1 LGGEVLAEVQIDKL
15 TVEIEADTA
24 NATKGLDRLKKA
36 MDNLSSKK
44 AVSETNL
51 LGGAFSNLLNK
62 AKSLISIVAISQTL
76 GKAIAKYSEY
86 VEDINLFSVAMGD
99 FADKGAEL
107 ADRMQGLLGV
117 DSGQAMKNMA
127 LFQNLTTS
135 FGVAGDR
142 AYILS
147 SNLTQLG
154 YDLASFHNLS
164 IEESFQK
171 LQAAISGELEPIRR
185 LGVDISNARL
195 QQELYNL
202 GINKNINSLSQADK
216 AQLRYIAIM
225 KQTTNAQMDMGR
237 TLNTPANQ
245 MRILKSQ
252 VEQLAKAI
260 GAVLIPAVNA
270 ILPPMIAVVKVVQTV
285 ISAIARLF
293 GAQVK
298 WADFKNE
305 ATAATGGASAGLNNV
320 ANSAAKAA
328 KNTRDLIGGFDELN
342 VAQDNSSSGSG
353 SGDAGTGGS
362 VLGGIDLSGYDMFGQ
377 LAESKVTEWVDRIK
391 TAAQAVLPFIAGVGA
406 AFLAWKIPELLPT
419 VLGSIKDGAAKILE
433 LFGALNGA
441 AGGAFQLAPVAA
453 FAIAIGAIV
462 GQFTNLMINSEAF
475 REGLSRVFETLK
487 EAASNFWEGLKE
499 GLEPAKESI
508 DELKEKLWGLIPESV
523 QEKIVTFFE
532 KTVPD
537 AIKWMKDDFAKAK
550 EELDLNFGDL
560 ITLLIGFGLLLVPGG
575 QVAAMFVLGFEW
587 LTMLVRKF
595 GLVSDEQLEEI
606 KSSVGAAFR
615 WIGNFIGSIISA
627 IVESFSDEFGWIA
640 EFVASVASAIV
651 ESFSDEFNL
660 LIGFLK
666 GVFSTN
672 WGEVFTGVANI
683 AKNAIK
689 VFVAFVK
696 VAFLDNIMQILGKF
710 KENAL
715 DVIKSVLNGGID
727 LINNFIGWLN
737 SLKIEIP
744 SFSIAGHKLWDAV
757 TFDFIPNISELP
769 HLASGGVLTSPT
781 PVLAGEYANAQTNPE
796 IVTPQSL
803 MKATVLEANAES
815 DREML
820 ALMRQMLAQMQGSDT
835 RIIIDGKEVFRVV
848 KNQAQREQIRTG
860 VPAF

>member
-1 LGGEVLAEVQIDKL
+1 MAEVQIDKL

-86 VEDINLFSVAMGD
+86 VEAINLFSVAMGD

-260 GAVLIPAVNA
+260 GAVLIPVVNA

-353 SGDAGTGGS
+353 IGDAGTGGS

-391 TAAQAVLPFIAGVGA
+391 NAAKAVLPLIAGIGA
-406 AFLAWKIPELLPT
+406 AFLAWKVPNLVVSGLDKVRSVMDLIMGIKNKMSMKMHVNALPGQSEIPGLLA
-419 VLGSIKDGAAKILE
+419 VSIAVAVIAA
-433 LFGALNGA
+433 
-441 AGGAFQLAPVAA
+441 
-453 FAIAIGAIV
+453 
-462 GQFTNLMINSEAF
+462 QFTNLLLNSEKF
-475 REGLSRVFETLK
+475 RDGLKDGFEIIKASAAGFLDGLIEGLQ
-487 EAASNFWEGLKE
+487 
-499 GLEPAKESI
+499 PAKEALI
-508 DELKEKLWGLIPESV
+508 ELKNNILDMLPDDVKEGIKN
-523 QEKIVTFFE
+523 FFE
-532 KTVPD
+532 KTLPD
-537 AIKWMKDDFAKAK
+537 VINRFKTAFGAAI
-550 EELDLNFGDL
+550 EELDLNLGDL
-560 ITLLIGFGLLLVPGG
+560 ITTAVGLGLLLTPGG
-575 QVAAMFVLGFEW
+575 QIAGMAVLGFEAISIAVRGLGL
-587 LTMLVRKF
+587 LT
-595 GLVSDEQLEEI
+595 DEQTAQI
-606 KSSVGAAFR
+606 KEAFNAAFK
-615 WIGNFIGSIISA
+615 WIGNFVGAIISG
-627 IVESFSDEFGWIA
+627 IVVALTTAFMGIVTFLHGDFTRNWRETFSGLSQIVQGVIEAFNTFFKKAFGVDIIQTLNDWR
-640 EFVASVASAIV
+640 
-651 ESFSDEFNL
+651 
-660 LIGFLK
+660 
-666 GVFSTN
+666 
-672 WGEVFTGVANI
+672 
-683 AKNAIK
+683 
-689 VFVAFVK
+689 
-696 VAFLDNIMQILGKF
+696 GK
-710 KENAL
+710 AL
-715 DVIKSVLNGGID
+715 DVIKSVINGGID

-835 RIIIDGKEVFRVV
+835 RIIIDGKEVFRAV

>member
-1 LGGEVLAEVQIDKL
+1 MAEVQIDKL
-15 TVEIEADTA
+15 TVEIEADTT

-62 AKSLISIVAISQTL
+62 AKRLISIVTISRTL
-76 GKAIAKYSEY
+76 GKAIAKFSEY
-86 VEDINLFSVAMGD
+86 VEDINLFSVAMGN

-107 ADRMQGLLGV
+107 ADRMQELLSV
-117 DSGQAMKNMA
+117 DSGQAMKYMA

-135 FGVAGDR
+135 FGMVGDK

-147 SNLTQLG
+147 SNLVQLG

-202 GINKNINSLSQADK
+202 GINTSINSLSQADK
-216 AQLRYIAIM
+216 AQLRYIAIL
-225 KQTTNAQMDMGR
+225 KQTSNAQMDMGR
-237 TLNTPANQ
+237 TLNSPANM
-245 MRILKSQ
+245 MRVLKSQ
-252 VEQLAKAI
+252 VEQLARTFGAI
-260 GAVLIPAVNA
+260 FIPAFTA
-270 ILPPMIAVVKVVQTV
+270 ILPPIIAFVKVLQTA
-285 ISAIARLF
+285 IGAIAKLF
-293 GAQVK
+293 GAQIK

-353 SGDAGTGGS
+353 GGDAGTGGS
-362 VLGGIDLSGYDMFGQ
+362 ALGGIDLSGYDMFGQ

-391 TAAQAVLPFIAGVGA
+391 NAAKAVLPVIAGIGA
-406 AFLAWKIPELLPT
+406 AFLAWKVPNLVVSGLDKVRSVMDLIMGIKNKMSMKMHVNALPGQSEIPGLLA
-419 VLGSIKDGAAKILE
+419 VSIA
-433 LFGALNGA
+433 
-441 AGGAFQLAPVAA
+441 VAA
-453 FAIAIGAIV
+453 IAA
-462 GQFTNLMINSEAF
+462 QFTNLLLNSEKF
-475 REGLSRVFETLK
+475 RDGLKDGFEIIKASAAGFLDGLIEGLQ
-487 EAASNFWEGLKE
+487 
-499 GLEPAKESI
+499 PAKEALI
-508 DELKEKLWGLIPESV
+508 ELKNNILDMLPDDVKEGIKN
-523 QEKIVTFFE
+523 FFE
-532 KTVPD
+532 KTLPD
-537 AIKWMKDDFAKAK
+537 VINRFKTAFGAAI
-550 EELDLNFGDL
+550 EELDLNLGDL
-560 ITLLIGFGLLLVPGG
+560 ITTAVGLGLLLTPGG
-575 QVAAMFVLGFEW
+575 QIAGMAVLGFEAISIAVRGLGL
-587 LTMLVRKF
+587 LT
-595 GLVSDEQLEEI
+595 DEQTAQI
-606 KSSVGAAFR
+606 KEAFNAAFK
-615 WIGNFIGSIISA
+615 WIGNFVGAIISG
-627 IVESFSDEFGWIA
+627 IVVTLTTAFMG
-640 EFVASVASAIV
+640 IV
-651 ESFSDEFNL
+651 T
-660 LIGFLK
+660 FLH
-666 GVFSTN
+666 GVFTRN
-672 WGEVFTGVANI
+672 WREIFSGLNQIVQGVI
-683 AKNAIK
+683 E
-689 VFVAFVK
+689 AFNTFFK
-696 VAFLDNIMQILGKF
+696 KAFGVDIIQTLNDWRGK
-710 KENAL
+710 AL
-715 DVIKSVLNGGID
+715 DVIKSVINGGID

-737 SLKIEIP
+737 SLKIDIP

-835 RIIIDGKEVFRVV
+835 RIIIDGKEVFRAV

>member
-1 LGGEVLAEVQIDKL
+1 MAEVQIDKL
-15 TVEIEADTA
+15 TVEIEADTT

-62 AKSLISIVAISQTL
+62 AKRLISIVTISRTL
-76 GKAIAKYSEY
+76 GKAIAKFNEY
-86 VEDINLFSVAMGD
+86 VEDINLFSVAMGN

-107 ADRMQGLLGV
+107 ADRVQELLSV
-117 DSGQAMKNMA
+117 DSGQAMKYMA

-135 FGVAGDR
+135 FGMVGDK

-147 SNLTQLG
+147 SNLVQLG

-202 GINKNINSLSQADK
+202 GINTSINSLSQADK
-216 AQLRYIAIM
+216 AQLRYIAIL
-225 KQTTNAQMDMGR
+225 KQTSNAQMDMGR
-237 TLNTPANQ
+237 TLNSPANM
-245 MRILKSQ
+245 MRVLKSQ
-252 VEQLAKAI
+252 VEQLARTFGAI
-260 GAVLIPAVNA
+260 FIPAFTA
-270 ILPPMIAVVKVVQTV
+270 ILPPIIAFVKVLQTA
-285 ISAIARLF
+285 IGAIAKLF
-293 GAQVK
+293 GAQIK

-353 SGDAGTGGS
+353 GGDAGTGGS
-362 VLGGIDLSGYDMFGQ
+362 ALGGIDLSGYDMFGQ

-391 TAAQAVLPFIAGVGA
+391 NAAKAVLPVIAGIGA
-406 AFLAWKIPELLPT
+406 AFLAWKVPNLVVSGLDKVRSVMDLIMGIKNKMSMKMHVNALPGQSEIPGLLA
-419 VLGSIKDGAAKILE
+419 VSIAVAVIAA
-433 LFGALNGA
+433 
-441 AGGAFQLAPVAA
+441 
-453 FAIAIGAIV
+453 
-462 GQFTNLMINSEAF
+462 QFTNLLLNSEKF
-475 REGLSRVFETLK
+475 RDGLKDGFEIIKASAAGFLDGLIEGLQ
-487 EAASNFWEGLKE
+487 
-499 GLEPAKESI
+499 PAKEALI
-508 DELKEKLWGLIPESV
+508 ELKNNILDMLPDDVKEGIKN
-523 QEKIVTFFE
+523 FFE
-532 KTVPD
+532 KTLPD
-537 AIKWMKDDFAKAK
+537 VINRFKTAFGAAI
-550 EELDLNFGDL
+550 EELDLNLGDL
-560 ITLLIGFGLLLVPGG
+560 ITTAVGLGLLLTPGG
-575 QVAAMFVLGFEW
+575 QIAGMAVLGFEAISVAVRGLGL
-587 LTMLVRKF
+587 LT
-595 GLVSDEQLEEI
+595 DEQTAQI
-606 KSSVGAAFR
+606 KEAFNAAFK
-615 WIGNFIGSIISA
+615 WIGNFVGAIISG
-627 IVESFSDEFGWIA
+627 IV
-640 EFVASVASAIV
+640 VAFTTAFTGIV
-651 ESFSDEFNL
+651 T
-660 LIGFLK
+660 FLH
-666 GVFSTN
+666 GVFTRN
-672 WGEVFTGVANI
+672 WREFFSGLSQIAQGVIEGFNTFF
-683 AKNAIK
+683 KK
-689 VFVAFVK
+689 AFGVDIIQTLNDWREK
-696 VAFLDNIMQILGKF
+696 
-710 KENAL
+710 AL
-715 DVIKSVLNGGID
+715 DVIKSVINGGID

-737 SLKIEIP
+737 SLKIDIP

-835 RIIIDGKEVFRVV
+835 RIIIDGKEVFRAV

>member
-1 LGGEVLAEVQIDKL
+1 MAEVQIDKL
-15 TVEIEADTA
+15 TVEIEADTT

-62 AKSLISIVAISQTL
+62 AKRLISIVAISRTL

-86 VEDINLFSVAMGD
+86 VENINLFSVAMGN

-107 ADRMQGLLGV
+107 AYRMQELLGV
-117 DSGQAMKNMA
+117 DSGQTMKYMA

-135 FGVAGDR
+135 FGMAGDK

-147 SNLTQLG
+147 SNLAQLG

-202 GINKNINSLSQADK
+202 GINTSINSLSQADK
-216 AQLRYIAIM
+216 AQLRYIAIL
-225 KQTTNAQMDMGR
+225 KQTSNAQMDMGR
-237 TLNTPANQ
+237 TLNSPANM
-245 MRILKSQ
+245 MRVLKSQ
-252 VEQLAKAI
+252 VEQLARTFGAI
-260 GAVLIPAVNA
+260 FIPALTA
-270 ILPPMIAVVKVVQTV
+270 ILPPIIAFVKVLQTA
-285 ISAIARLF
+285 IGAIAKLF
-293 GAQVK
+293 GAQIK

-342 VAQDNSSSGSG
+342 VAQDNRSSGSG
-353 SGDAGTGGS
+353 VGDAGKGGS
-362 VLGGIDLSGYDMFGQ
+362 ALGGIDLSGYDMFGQ

-391 TAAQAVLPFIAGVGA
+391 NAAKAVLPLIAGIGA
-406 AFLAWKIPELLPT
+406 AFLAWKVPNLVVSGLDKVRSVMDLIMGIKNKMSMKMHVNALPGQSEIPGLLA
-419 VLGSIKDGAAKILE
+419 VSIAVAVIAA
-433 LFGALNGA
+433 
-441 AGGAFQLAPVAA
+441 
-453 FAIAIGAIV
+453 
-462 GQFTNLMINSEAF
+462 QFTNLLLNSEKF
-475 REGLSRVFETLK
+475 RDGLKDGFEIIKASAAGFLDGLIEGLQPAKDALIELK
-487 EAASNFWEGLKE
+487 NNILDMLPDDVKE
-499 GLEPAKESI
+499 GIKN
-508 DELKEKLWGLIPESV
+508 
-523 QEKIVTFFE
+523 FFE
-532 KTVPD
+532 KTLPD
-537 AIKWMKDDFAKAK
+537 VINRFKTAFGAAI
-550 EELDLNFGDL
+550 EELDLNLGDL
-560 ITLLIGFGLLLVPGG
+560 ITTAVGLGLLFTPGG
-575 QVAAMFVLGFEW
+575 QIAGMAVLGFEAISIAVRGLGL
-587 LTMLVRKF
+587 LT
-595 GLVSDEQLEEI
+595 DEQTAQI
-606 KSSVGAAFR
+606 KEAFNASFK
-615 WIGNFIGSIISA
+615 WIGNFVGAIISG
-627 IVESFSDEFGWIA
+627 IVVTLTTAFMG
-640 EFVASVASAIV
+640 IV
-651 ESFSDEFNL
+651 T
-660 LIGFLK
+660 FLH
-666 GVFSTN
+666 G
-672 WGEVFTGVANI
+672 VFTGNWREIFSGLSQIVQGVIEGFNTFF
-683 AKNAIK
+683 KK
-689 VFVAFVK
+689 AFGIDIIQTLNDWREK
-696 VAFLDNIMQILGKF
+696 
-710 KENAL
+710 AL
-715 DVIKSVLNGGID
+715 DVIKSVINGGID

-744 SFSIAGHKLWDAV
+744 SFSLAGHKLWDAV

-835 RIIIDGKEVFRVV
+835 RIIIDGKEVFRAV
-848 KNQAQREQIRTG
+848 KNQAHREQIRTG

>member
-1 LGGEVLAEVQIDKL
+1 MAEVQIDKL
-15 TVEIEADTA
+15 TVEIEADTT

-62 AKSLISIVAISQTL
+62 AKRLISIVAISQTL

-202 GINKNINSLSQADK
+202 GINKSINSLSQADK

-260 GAVLIPAVNA
+260 GAVLIPVVNA

-305 ATAATGGASAGLNNV
+305 ATAATGGASAGLNNM

-328 KNTRDLIGGFDELN
+328 KQTRDLIGGFDELN

-353 SGDAGTGGS
+353 IGYAGTGGS

-391 TAAQAVLPFIAGVGA
+391 NAAEAVLPVIAGIGA

-419 VLGSIKDGAAKILE
+419 VLGSIKDGAGKILE

-441 AGGAFQLAPVAA
+441 AGGAFELAPVAA

-475 REGLSRVFETLK
+475 REGLSRAFETLK
-487 EAASNFWEGLKE
+487 EAASNFWKGLKE

-587 LTMLVRKF
+587 LTMLVREF
-595 GLVSDEQLEEI
+595 GLVSDEQLEGI

-627 IVESFSDEFGWIA
+627 VVESFSDEFGWIA

-689 VFVAFVK
+689 VFVAFVR
-696 VAFLDNIMQILGKF
+696 VAFLDKIMQTLGKF

-835 RIIIDGKEVFRVV
+835 RIIIDGKEVFRAV

>member
-1 LGGEVLAEVQIDKL
+1 MAEVQIDKL

-117 DSGQAMKNMA
+117 DSGQTMKYMA

-202 GINKNINSLSQADK
+202 GINKSINSLSQADK

-260 GAVLIPAVNA
+260 GAVLIPVVNA

-305 ATAATGGASAGLNNV
+305 ATAATGGASAGLNNM

-328 KNTRDLIGGFDELN
+328 KQTRDLIGGFDELN

-391 TAAQAVLPFIAGVGA
+391 NAANAVLPVIAGIGA

-441 AGGAFQLAPVAA
+441 AGGAFELAPVAA

-475 REGLSRVFETLK
+475 REGLSRAFETLK

-560 ITLLIGFGLLLVPGG
+560 VTLLIGFGLLLVPGG
-575 QVAAMFVLGFEW
+575 QVAALFVLGFEW

-595 GLVSDEQLEEI
+595 GLVSDEQLEGI

-615 WIGNFIGSIISA
+615 WIGNFIGTIISA

-689 VFVAFVK
+689 VFVAFVR
-696 VAFLDNIMQILGKF
+696 VAFLDKIMQTLGKF

-737 SLKIEIP
+737 SLKIDIP

-835 RIIIDGKEVFRVV
+835 RIIIDGKEVFRAV

>member
-1 LGGEVLAEVQIDKL
+1 MAEVQIDKL
-15 TVEIEADTA
+15 TVEIEADTT

-62 AKSLISIVAISQTL
+62 AKRLISIVAISRTL

-86 VEDINLFSVAMGD
+86 VEDINLFSVAMWN

-107 ADRMQGLLGV
+107 AYRMQELLGV
-117 DSGQAMKNMA
+117 DSGQIMKYMA
-127 LFQNLTTS
+127 VFQNLTTS
-135 FGVAGDR
+135 FGMAGDK

-147 SNLTQLG
+147 SNLAQLG

-202 GINKNINSLSQADK
+202 GINTSINSLSQADK
-216 AQLRYIAIM
+216 AQLRYIAIL
-225 KQTTNAQMDMGR
+225 KQTSNAQMDMGR
-237 TLNTPANQ
+237 TLNSPANM
-245 MRILKSQ
+245 MRVLKSQ
-252 VEQLAKAI
+252 VEQLARTFGAI
-260 GAVLIPAVNA
+260 FIPALTA
-270 ILPPMIAVVKVVQTV
+270 ILPPIIAFVKVLQTA
-285 ISAIARLF
+285 IGAIAKLF
-293 GAQVK
+293 GAQIK

-353 SGDAGTGGS
+353 SGNAGTGGS

-391 TAAQAVLPFIAGVGA
+391 NAAKAVLPLIAGIGA
-406 AFLAWKIPELLPT
+406 AFLAWKVPNLVVSGLDKVRSVMDLIMGIKNKMSMKMHVNALPGQSEIPGLLA
-419 VLGSIKDGAAKILE
+419 VSIAVAVIAA
-433 LFGALNGA
+433 
-441 AGGAFQLAPVAA
+441 
-453 FAIAIGAIV
+453 
-462 GQFTNLMINSEAF
+462 QFTNLLLNSEKF
-475 REGLSRVFETLK
+475 RDGLKDGFEIIKASAAGFLDGLIEGLQ
-487 EAASNFWEGLKE
+487 
-499 GLEPAKESI
+499 PAKEALI
-508 DELKEKLWGLIPESV
+508 ELKNNILDMIPDDVKEGI
-523 QEKIVTFFE
+523 KNFFE
-532 KTVPD
+532 KTLPD
-537 AIKWMKDDFAKAK
+537 VINRFKEAFGAAI
-550 EELDLNFGDL
+550 EELDLNLGDL
-560 ITLLIGFGLLLVPGG
+560 ITTAVGLGLLFTPGG
-575 QVAAMFVLGFEW
+575 QIAGMAVLGFEAISVAVRGLGL
-587 LTMLVRKF
+587 LT
-595 GLVSDEQLEEI
+595 DEQTAQI
-606 KSSVGAAFR
+606 KEAFNAAFK
-615 WIGNFIGSIISA
+615 WIGNFVGAIISG
-627 IVESFSDEFGWIA
+627 IVVTLTTAFMG
-640 EFVASVASAIV
+640 IV
-651 ESFSDEFNL
+651 T
-660 LIGFLK
+660 FLH
-666 GVFSTN
+666 GVFTRN
-672 WGEVFTGVANI
+672 WREIFGGLSQIVQGVIEGFNTFF
-683 AKNAIK
+683 KK
-689 VFVAFVK
+689 AFGVDIIQTLNDWREK
-696 VAFLDNIMQILGKF
+696 
-710 KENAL
+710 AL

-737 SLKIEIP
+737 SLKIDIP

-769 HLASGGVLTSPT
+769 HLAGGGVLTSPT

-835 RIIIDGKEVFRVV
+835 RIIIDGKEVFRAV

>member
-1 LGGEVLAEVQIDKL
+1 MAEVQIDKL

-62 AKSLISIVAISQTL
+62 AKRLIGIVAISRTL

-260 GAVLIPAVNA
+260 GAVLIPVVNA

-353 SGDAGTGGS
+353 IGDAGTGGS

-391 TAAQAVLPFIAGVGA
+391 NAAKAVLPLIAGIGA
-406 AFLAWKIPELLPT
+406 AFLAWKVPNLVVSGLDKVRSVMDLIMGIKNKMSMKMSVNALPGQSEIPGLLA
-419 VLGSIKDGAAKILE
+419 VSIAVAVIAA
-433 LFGALNGA
+433 
-441 AGGAFQLAPVAA
+441 
-453 FAIAIGAIV
+453 
-462 GQFTNLMINSEAF
+462 QFTNLLLNSEKF
-475 REGLSRVFETLK
+475 RDGLKDGFEIIKASAAGFLDGLIEGLQ
-487 EAASNFWEGLKE
+487 
-499 GLEPAKESI
+499 PAKEALI
-508 DELKEKLWGLIPESV
+508 ELKNNILDMIPDDVKEGI
-523 QEKIVTFFE
+523 KNFFE
-532 KTVPD
+532 KTLPD
-537 AIKWMKDDFAKAK
+537 VINRFKTAFGAAI
-550 EELDLNFGDL
+550 EELDLNLGDL
-560 ITLLIGFGLLLVPGG
+560 ITTAVGLGLLFTPGG
-575 QVAAMFVLGFEW
+575 QIAGMAVLGFEAISVAVRGLGL
-587 LTMLVRKF
+587 LT
-595 GLVSDEQLEEI
+595 DEQTAQI
-606 KSSVGAAFR
+606 KEAFNAAFK
-615 WIGNFIGSIISA
+615 WIGNFVGAIISG
-627 IVESFSDEFGWIA
+627 IVVTLTTA
-640 EFVASVASAIV
+640 
-651 ESFSDEFNL
+651 
-660 LIGFLK
+660 
-666 GVFSTN
+666 
-672 WGEVFTGVANI
+672 FTGIVTFLHGDFTRNWREI
-683 AKNAIK
+683 FSGLNQI
-689 VFVAFVK
+689 VQGVIEAFNTFFK
-696 VAFLDNIMQILGKF
+696 KAFGVDIIQTLNDWREK
-710 KENAL
+710 AL
-715 DVIKSVLNGGID
+715 DVIKSVINGGID

-835 RIIIDGKEVFRVV
+835 RIIIDGKEVFRAV

>member
-1 LGGEVLAEVQIDKL
+1 MAEVQIDKL

-62 AKSLISIVAISQTL
+62 AKRLIGIVAISRTL

-117 DSGQAMKNMA
+117 DSGQAIKNMA

-260 GAVLIPAVNA
+260 GAVLIPVVNA

-293 GAQVK
+293 GAQIK

-353 SGDAGTGGS
+353 SGNAGTGGS

-391 TAAQAVLPFIAGVGA
+391 NAAKAALPVIAGIGA
-406 AFLAWKIPELLPT
+406 AFLAWKVPNLVVSGLDKVRSVMDLIMGIKNKMSMKMHVNALPGQSEIPGLLA
-419 VLGSIKDGAAKILE
+419 VSIAVAVIAA
-433 LFGALNGA
+433 
-441 AGGAFQLAPVAA
+441 
-453 FAIAIGAIV
+453 
-462 GQFTNLMINSEAF
+462 QFTNLLLNSEKF
-475 REGLSRVFETLK
+475 RDGLKDGFEIIKASAAGFLDGLIEGLQ
-487 EAASNFWEGLKE
+487 
-499 GLEPAKESI
+499 PAKEALI
-508 DELKEKLWGLIPESV
+508 ELKNNILDMLPDDVKEGIKN
-523 QEKIVTFFE
+523 FFE
-532 KTVPD
+532 KTLPD
-537 AIKWMKDDFAKAK
+537 VINRFKTAFGAAI
-550 EELDLNFGDL
+550 EELDLNLGDL
-560 ITLLIGFGLLLVPGG
+560 ITTAVGLGLLLTPGG
-575 QVAAMFVLGFEW
+575 QIAGMAVLGFEAISVAVRGLGL
-587 LTMLVRKF
+587 LT
-595 GLVSDEQLEEI
+595 DEQTAQI
-606 KSSVGAAFR
+606 KEAFNAAFK
-615 WIGNFIGSIISA
+615 WIGNFVGAIISG
-627 IVESFSDEFGWIA
+627 IVVTLTTAFTG
-640 EFVASVASAIV
+640 IV
-651 ESFSDEFNL
+651 T
-660 LIGFLK
+660 FLQ
-666 GVFSTN
+666 GVFTRN
-672 WGEVFTGVANI
+672 WREIFSGLSQIVQGVIEGFNTFF
-683 AKNAIK
+683 KK
-689 VFVAFVK
+689 AFGVDIIQTLNDWREK
-696 VAFLDNIMQILGKF
+696 
-710 KENAL
+710 AL
-715 DVIKSVLNGGID
+715 DVIKSVINGGID

-835 RIIIDGKEVFRVV
+835 RIIIDGKEVFRAV

>member
-1 LGGEVLAEVQIDKL
+1 MAEVQIDKL
-15 TVEIEADTA
+15 TVEIEADTT

-62 AKSLISIVAISQTL
+62 AKRLISIVAISRTL

-86 VEDINLFSVAMGD
+86 VEDINLFSVAMGN

-107 ADRMQGLLGV
+107 AYRMQELLGV
-117 DSGQAMKNMA
+117 DSGQTMKYMA

-135 FGVAGDR
+135 FGMAGDK

-147 SNLTQLG
+147 SNLAQLG

-202 GINKNINSLSQADK
+202 GINTSINSLSQADK
-216 AQLRYIAIM
+216 AQLRYIAIL
-225 KQTTNAQMDMGR
+225 KQTSNAQMDMGR
-237 TLNTPANQ
+237 TLNSPTNM
-245 MRILKSQ
+245 MRVLKSQ
-252 VEQLAKAI
+252 VEQLARTFGAI
-260 GAVLIPAVNA
+260 FIPALTA
-270 ILPPMIAVVKVVQTV
+270 ILPPIIAFVKVLQTA
-285 ISAIARLF
+285 IGAIAKLF
-293 GAQVK
+293 GAQIK

-305 ATAATGGASAGLNNV
+305 ATASTGGASAGLNNV

-353 SGDAGTGGS
+353 VGNAGTGGS

-391 TAAQAVLPFIAGVGA
+391 NAAKAVLPLIAGIGA
-406 AFLAWKIPELLPT
+406 AFLAWKVPNLVVSGLDKVRSVMDLIMGIKNKMSMKMHVNALPGQSEIPGLLA
-419 VLGSIKDGAAKILE
+419 VSIAVAVIAA
-433 LFGALNGA
+433 
-441 AGGAFQLAPVAA
+441 
-453 FAIAIGAIV
+453 
-462 GQFTNLMINSEAF
+462 QFTNLLLNSEKF
-475 REGLSRVFETLK
+475 RDGLKDGFEIIKASAAGFLDGLIEGLQ
-487 EAASNFWEGLKE
+487 
-499 GLEPAKESI
+499 PAKEALI
-508 DELKEKLWGLIPESV
+508 ELKNNILDMLPDDVKEGIKN
-523 QEKIVTFFE
+523 FFE
-532 KTVPD
+532 KTLPD
-537 AIKWMKDDFAKAK
+537 VINFFKTAFGAAI
-550 EELDLNFGDL
+550 EELDLNLGDL
-560 ITLLIGFGLLLVPGG
+560 ITTAVGLGLLFTPGG
-575 QVAAMFVLGFEW
+575 QIAGMAVLGFEAISIAVRGLGL
-587 LTMLVRKF
+587 LT
-595 GLVSDEQLEEI
+595 DEQTAQI
-606 KSSVGAAFR
+606 KEAFNAAFK
-615 WIGNFIGSIISA
+615 WIGNFVGAIISG
-627 IVESFSDEFGWIA
+627 IVVTLTTAFMG
-640 EFVASVASAIV
+640 IV
-651 ESFSDEFNL
+651 T
-660 LIGFLK
+660 FLH
-666 GVFSTN
+666 G
-672 WGEVFTGVANI
+672 VFTGNWREIFGGLSQIVQGVI
-683 AKNAIK
+683 EGFNAFFK
-689 VFVAFVK
+689 KAFGIDIIQTLNDWREK
-696 VAFLDNIMQILGKF
+696 
-710 KENAL
+710 AL

-744 SFSIAGHKLWDAV
+744 SFSIKGHKLWDAV

-835 RIIIDGKEVFRVV
+835 RIIIDGKEVFRAV
-848 KNQAQREQIRTG
+848 KNQAHREQIRTG

>member
-1 LGGEVLAEVQIDKL
+1 MAEVQIDKL
-15 TVEIEADTA
+15 TVEIEADTT

-62 AKSLISIVAISQTL
+62 AKRLISIVAISRTL

-86 VEDINLFSVAMGD
+86 VEDINLFSVAMGN

-107 ADRMQGLLGV
+107 AYRMQELLGV
-117 DSGQAMKNMA
+117 DSGQTMKYMA

-135 FGVAGDR
+135 FGMAGDK

-147 SNLTQLG
+147 SNLAQLG

-202 GINKNINSLSQADK
+202 GINTSINSLSQADK
-216 AQLRYIAIM
+216 AQLRYIAIL
-225 KQTTNAQMDMGR
+225 KQTSNAQMDMGR
-237 TLNTPANQ
+237 TLNSPANM
-245 MRILKSQ
+245 MRVLKSQ
-252 VEQLAKAI
+252 VEQLARTFGAIFIPALTAVLPPIIAFVKVLQTAI
-260 GAVLIPAVNA
+260 GA
-270 ILPPMIAVVKVVQTV
+270 IAK
-285 ISAIARLF
+285 LF
-293 GAQVK
+293 GAQIK
-298 WADFKNE
+298 WADFKNK

-353 SGDAGTGGS
+353 VGDAGNGGS
-362 VLGGIDLSGYDMFGQ
+362 ALGGIDLSGYDMFGQ

-391 TAAQAVLPFIAGVGA
+391 NAAKAVLPLIAGIGA
-406 AFLAWKIPELLPT
+406 AFLAWKVPNLVVSGLDKVRSVMDLIMGIKNKMSMKMHVNALPGQSEIPGLLA
-419 VLGSIKDGAAKILE
+419 VSIAVAVIAA
-433 LFGALNGA
+433 
-441 AGGAFQLAPVAA
+441 
-453 FAIAIGAIV
+453 
-462 GQFTNLMINSEAF
+462 QFTNLLLNSEKF
-475 REGLSRVFETLK
+475 RDGLKDGFEIIKASAAGFLDGLIEGLQ
-487 EAASNFWEGLKE
+487 
-499 GLEPAKESI
+499 PAKEALI
-508 DELKEKLWGLIPESV
+508 ELKNNILDMLPDDVKEGIKN
-523 QEKIVTFFE
+523 FFE
-532 KTVPD
+532 KTLPD
-537 AIKWMKDDFAKAK
+537 VINFFKTAFGAAI
-550 EELDLNFGDL
+550 EELDLNLGDL
-560 ITLLIGFGLLLVPGG
+560 ITTAVGLGLLFTPGG
-575 QVAAMFVLGFEW
+575 QIAGMAVLGFEAISIAVRGLGL
-587 LTMLVRKF
+587 LT
-595 GLVSDEQLEEI
+595 DEQTAQI
-606 KSSVGAAFR
+606 KEAFNAAFK
-615 WIGNFIGSIISA
+615 WIGNFVGAIISG
-627 IVESFSDEFGWIA
+627 IVVTLTTAFMG
-640 EFVASVASAIV
+640 IV
-651 ESFSDEFNL
+651 T
-660 LIGFLK
+660 FLH
-666 GVFSTN
+666 G
-672 WGEVFTGVANI
+672 VFTGNWREIFGGLSQIVQGVI
-683 AKNAIK
+683 EGFNAFFK
-689 VFVAFVK
+689 KAFGIDIIQTLNDWREK
-696 VAFLDNIMQILGKF
+696 
-710 KENAL
+710 AL
-715 DVIKSVLNGGID
+715 DVIKSVINGGID

-744 SFSIAGHKLWDAV
+744 SFSLAGHKLWDAV

-835 RIIIDGKEVFRVV
+835 RIIIDGKEVFRAV
-848 KNQAQREQIRTG
+848 KNQAHREQIRTG

>member
-1 LGGEVLAEVQIDKL
+1 MAEVQIDKL
-15 TVEIEADTA
+15 TVEIEADTT

-62 AKSLISIVAISQTL
+62 AKRLISIVAISRTL

-86 VEDINLFSVAMGD
+86 VEDINLFSVAMWN

-107 ADRMQGLLGV
+107 AYRMQELLGV
-117 DSGQAMKNMA
+117 DSGQTMKYMA

-135 FGVAGDR
+135 FGMAGDK

-147 SNLTQLG
+147 SNLAQLG

-202 GINKNINSLSQADK
+202 GINTSINSLSQADK
-216 AQLRYIAIM
+216 AQLRYIAIL
-225 KQTTNAQMDMGR
+225 KQTSNAQMDMGR
-237 TLNTPANQ
+237 TLNSPANM
-245 MRILKSQ
+245 MRVLKSQ
-252 VEQLAKAI
+252 VEQLARTFGAI
-260 GAVLIPAVNA
+260 FIPALTA
-270 ILPPMIAVVKVVQTV
+270 ILPPIIAFVKVLQTA
-285 ISAIARLF
+285 IGAIAKLF
-293 GAQVK
+293 GAQIK

-353 SGDAGTGGS
+353 SGNAGTGGS

-391 TAAQAVLPFIAGVGA
+391 NAAKAVLPLIAGIGA
-406 AFLAWKIPELLPT
+406 AFLAWKVPNFVVSGLDKVRSVMDLIMGIKNKMSMKMHVNALPGQSEIPGLLA
-419 VLGSIKDGAAKILE
+419 VSIAVAVIAA
-433 LFGALNGA
+433 
-441 AGGAFQLAPVAA
+441 
-453 FAIAIGAIV
+453 
-462 GQFTNLMINSEAF
+462 QFTNLLLNSEKF
-475 REGLSRVFETLK
+475 RDGLKDGFEIIKASAAGFLDGLIEGLQ
-487 EAASNFWEGLKE
+487 
-499 GLEPAKESI
+499 PAKEALI
-508 DELKEKLWGLIPESV
+508 ELKNNILDMIPDDVKEGI
-523 QEKIVTFFE
+523 KNFFE
-532 KTVPD
+532 KTLPD
-537 AIKWMKDDFAKAK
+537 VINRFKEAFGAAI
-550 EELDLNFGDL
+550 EELDLNLGDL
-560 ITLLIGFGLLLVPGG
+560 ITTAVGLGLLFTPGG
-575 QVAAMFVLGFEW
+575 QIAGMAVLGFEAISVAVRGLGL
-587 LTMLVRKF
+587 LT
-595 GLVSDEQLEEI
+595 DEQTAQI
-606 KSSVGAAFR
+606 KEAFNAAFK
-615 WIGNFIGSIISA
+615 WIGNFVGAIISG
-627 IVESFSDEFGWIA
+627 IVVTLTTAFMG
-640 EFVASVASAIV
+640 IV
-651 ESFSDEFNL
+651 T
-660 LIGFLK
+660 FLH
-666 GVFSTN
+666 GVFTRN
-672 WGEVFTGVANI
+672 WREIFGGLSQIVQGVIEGFNTFF
-683 AKNAIK
+683 KK
-689 VFVAFVK
+689 AFGVDIIQTLNDWREK
-696 VAFLDNIMQILGKF
+696 
-710 KENAL
+710 AL

-737 SLKIEIP
+737 SLKIDIP
-744 SFSIAGHKLWDAV
+744 SFSIAGYKLWDAV

-835 RIIIDGKEVFRVV
+835 RIIIDGKEVFRAV

>member
-1 LGGEVLAEVQIDKL
+1 MAEVQIDKL

-51 LGGAFSNLLNK
+51 LGGAFGNLLNK
-62 AKSLISIVAISQTL
+62 AKSLISIVATSQTL

-260 GAVLIPAVNA
+260 GAVLIPVVNA

-353 SGDAGTGGS
+353 IGDAGTGGS

-391 TAAQAVLPFIAGVGA
+391 NAAKAVLPLIAGIGA
-406 AFLAWKIPELLPT
+406 AFLAWKVPNLVVRGLDKVRSVMDLIMGIKNKMSVNALPGQSEIPGLLA
-419 VLGSIKDGAAKILE
+419 VSIAVAVIAA
-433 LFGALNGA
+433 
-441 AGGAFQLAPVAA
+441 
-453 FAIAIGAIV
+453 
-462 GQFTNLMINSEAF
+462 QFTNLLLNSEKF
-475 REGLSRVFETLK
+475 RDGLKDGFEIIKASAAGFLDGLIEGLQ
-487 EAASNFWEGLKE
+487 
-499 GLEPAKESI
+499 PAKEALI
-508 DELKEKLWGLIPESV
+508 ELKNNILDMLPDDVKEGIKN
-523 QEKIVTFFE
+523 FFE
-532 KTVPD
+532 KTLPD
-537 AIKWMKDDFAKAK
+537 VINRFKTAFGAAI
-550 EELDLNFGDL
+550 EELDLNLGDL
-560 ITLLIGFGLLLVPGG
+560 ITTAVGLGLLLTPGG
-575 QVAAMFVLGFEW
+575 QIAGMAVLGFEAISIAVRGLGL
-587 LTMLVRKF
+587 LT
-595 GLVSDEQLEEI
+595 DEQTAQI
-606 KSSVGAAFR
+606 KEAFNAAFK
-615 WIGNFIGSIISA
+615 WIGNFVGAIISG
-627 IVESFSDEFGWIA
+627 IVVTLTTAFMG
-640 EFVASVASAIV
+640 IV
-651 ESFSDEFNL
+651 T
-660 LIGFLK
+660 FLH
-666 GVFSTN
+666 GVFTRN
-672 WGEVFTGVANI
+672 WREIFSGLSQIVQGVIEGFNTFS
-683 AKNAIK
+683 KK
-689 VFVAFVK
+689 
-696 VAFLDNIMQILGKF
+696 
-710 KENAL
+710 AL
-715 DVIKSVLNGGID
+715 DVIKSVINGGID
-727 LINNFIGWLN
+727 SINNFIGWLN

-835 RIIIDGKEVFRVV
+835 RIIIDGKEVFRAV

>member
-1 LGGEVLAEVQIDKL
+1 MAEVQIDKL

-51 LGGAFSNLLNK
+51 LGGAFGNLLNK

-260 GAVLIPAVNA
+260 GAVLIPVVNA

-353 SGDAGTGGS
+353 IGDAGTGGS

-391 TAAQAVLPFIAGVGA
+391 NAAKAVLPLIAGIGA
-406 AFLAWKIPELLPT
+406 AFLAWKVPNLVVSGLDKVRSVMDLIMGIKNKMSMKMHVNALPGQSEIPGLLA
-419 VLGSIKDGAAKILE
+419 VSIAVAVIAA
-433 LFGALNGA
+433 
-441 AGGAFQLAPVAA
+441 
-453 FAIAIGAIV
+453 
-462 GQFTNLMINSEAF
+462 QFTNLLLNSEKF
-475 REGLSRVFETLK
+475 RDGLKDGFEIIKASAAGFLDGLIEGLQ
-487 EAASNFWEGLKE
+487 
-499 GLEPAKESI
+499 PAKEALI
-508 DELKEKLWGLIPESV
+508 ELKNNILDMLPDDVKEGIKN
-523 QEKIVTFFE
+523 FFE
-532 KTVPD
+532 KTLPD
-537 AIKWMKDDFAKAK
+537 IINRFKTAFGAAI
-550 EELDLNFGDL
+550 EELDLNLGDL
-560 ITLLIGFGLLLVPGG
+560 ITTAVGLGLLFTPGG
-575 QVAAMFVLGFEW
+575 QIAGMAVLGFEAISIAVRGLGL
-587 LTMLVRKF
+587 LT
-595 GLVSDEQLEEI
+595 DEQTAQI
-606 KSSVGAAFR
+606 KEAFNAAFK
-615 WIGNFIGSIISA
+615 WIGNFVGAIISG
-627 IVESFSDEFGWIA
+627 IVVTLTTAFMG
-640 EFVASVASAIV
+640 IV
-651 ESFSDEFNL
+651 T
-660 LIGFLK
+660 FLH
-666 GVFSTN
+666 G
-672 WGEVFTGVANI
+672 VFTGNWREIFSGLSQIVQGVIEGFNTFF
-683 AKNAIK
+683 KK
-689 VFVAFVK
+689 AFGVDIIQT
-696 VAFLDNIMQILGKF
+696 LNDWRGK
-710 KENAL
+710 AL
-715 DVIKSVLNGGID
+715 DVIKSVINGGID

-737 SLKIEIP
+737 SLKIDIP

-835 RIIIDGKEVFRVV
+835 RIIIDGKEVFRAV

>member
-1 LGGEVLAEVQIDKL
+1 MAEVQIDKL
-15 TVEIEADTA
+15 TVEIEADTT

-62 AKSLISIVAISQTL
+62 AKRLISIVAISRTL

-135 FGVAGDR
+135 FGMAGDK

-147 SNLTQLG
+147 SNLAQLG

-202 GINKNINSLSQADK
+202 GINTSINSLSQADK
-216 AQLRYIAIM
+216 AQLRYIAIL
-225 KQTTNAQMDMGR
+225 KQTSNAQMDMGR
-237 TLNTPANQ
+237 TLNSPANM
-245 MRILKSQ
+245 MRVLKSQ
-252 VEQLAKAI
+252 VEQLARTFGAIFIPALTAVLPPIIAFVKVLQTAI
-260 GAVLIPAVNA
+260 GA
-270 ILPPMIAVVKVVQTV
+270 IAK
-285 ISAIARLF
+285 LF
-293 GAQVK
+293 GAQIK

-391 TAAQAVLPFIAGVGA
+391 NAAKAVLPLIAGIGA
-406 AFLAWKIPELLPT
+406 AFLAWKVPNLVVSGLDKVRSVMDLIMGIKNKMSMKTHVNALPGQSEIPGLLA
-419 VLGSIKDGAAKILE
+419 VSIAVAVIAA
-433 LFGALNGA
+433 
-441 AGGAFQLAPVAA
+441 
-453 FAIAIGAIV
+453 
-462 GQFTNLMINSEAF
+462 QFTNLLLNSEKF
-475 REGLSRVFETLK
+475 RDGLKDGFEIIKASAAGFLDGLIEGLQ
-487 EAASNFWEGLKE
+487 
-499 GLEPAKESI
+499 PAKEALI
-508 DELKEKLWGLIPESV
+508 ELKNNILDMIPDDVKEGI
-523 QEKIVTFFE
+523 KNFFE
-532 KTVPD
+532 KTLPD
-537 AIKWMKDDFAKAK
+537 VINRFKTAFGAAI
-550 EELDLNFGDL
+550 EELDLNLGDL
-560 ITLLIGFGLLLVPGG
+560 ITTAVGLGLLFTPGG
-575 QVAAMFVLGFEW
+575 QIAGMAVLGFEAISIAVRGLGL
-587 LTMLVRKF
+587 LT
-595 GLVSDEQLEEI
+595 DEQTAQI
-606 KSSVGAAFR
+606 KEAFNAAFK
-615 WIGNFIGSIISA
+615 WIGNFVGAIISG
-627 IVESFSDEFGWIA
+627 IVVTLTTAFMG
-640 EFVASVASAIV
+640 IV
-651 ESFSDEFNL
+651 T
-660 LIGFLK
+660 FLH
-666 GVFSTN
+666 G
-672 WGEVFTGVANI
+672 VFTGNWREIFGGLSQIVQGVI
-683 AKNAIK
+683 EGFNAFFK
-689 VFVAFVK
+689 KAFGVDIIQTLNDWREK
-696 VAFLDNIMQILGKF
+696 
-710 KENAL
+710 AL
-715 DVIKSVLNGGID
+715 DVIKSVINGGID

-744 SFSIAGHKLWDAV
+744 SFSLAGHKLWDAV

-835 RIIIDGKEVFRVV
+835 RIIIDGKEVFRAV

>member
-1 LGGEVLAEVQIDKL
+1 MAEVQIDKL
-15 TVEIEADTA
+15 TVEIEADTT

-62 AKSLISIVAISQTL
+62 AKRLISIVAISRTL

-86 VEDINLFSVAMGD
+86 VEDINLFSVAMGN

-107 ADRMQGLLGV
+107 AYRMQELLGV
-117 DSGQAMKNMA
+117 DSGQTMKYMA

-135 FGVAGDR
+135 FGMAGDK

-147 SNLTQLG
+147 SNLAQLG

-202 GINKNINSLSQADK
+202 GINTSINSLSQADK
-216 AQLRYIAIM
+216 AQLRYIAIL
-225 KQTTNAQMDMGR
+225 KQTSNAQMDMGR
-237 TLNTPANQ
+237 TLNSPANM
-245 MRILKSQ
+245 MRVLKSQ
-252 VEQLAKAI
+252 VEQLARTFGAI
-260 GAVLIPAVNA
+260 FIPALTA
-270 ILPPMIAVVKVVQTV
+270 ILPPIIAFVKVLQTA
-285 ISAIARLF
+285 IGAIAKLF
-293 GAQVK
+293 GAQIK

-353 SGDAGTGGS
+353 VGDAGNGGS

-391 TAAQAVLPFIAGVGA
+391 NAAKAVLPLIAGIGA
-406 AFLAWKIPELLPT
+406 AFLAWKVPNLVVSGLDKVRSVMDLIMGIKNKMSMKMHVNALPGQSEIPGLLA
-419 VLGSIKDGAAKILE
+419 VSIAVAVIAA
-433 LFGALNGA
+433 
-441 AGGAFQLAPVAA
+441 
-453 FAIAIGAIV
+453 
-462 GQFTNLMINSEAF
+462 QFTNLLLNSEKF
-475 REGLSRVFETLK
+475 RDGLKDGFEIIKASAAGFLDGLIEGLQ
-487 EAASNFWEGLKE
+487 
-499 GLEPAKESI
+499 PAKEALI
-508 DELKEKLWGLIPESV
+508 ELKNNILDMLPDDVKEGIKN
-523 QEKIVTFFE
+523 FFE
-532 KTVPD
+532 KTLPD
-537 AIKWMKDDFAKAK
+537 VINRFKTAFGAAI
-550 EELDLNFGDL
+550 EELDLNLGDL
-560 ITLLIGFGLLLVPGG
+560 ITTAVGLGLLFTPGG
-575 QVAAMFVLGFEW
+575 QIAGMAVLGFEAISIAVRGLGL
-587 LTMLVRKF
+587 LT
-595 GLVSDEQLEEI
+595 DEQTAQI
-606 KSSVGAAFR
+606 KEAFNAAFK
-615 WIGNFIGSIISA
+615 WIGNFVGA
-627 IVESFSDEFGWIA
+627 ILSG
-640 EFVASVASAIV
+640 IV
-651 ESFSDEFNL
+651 VTLTTAFMG
-660 LIGFLK
+660 IVTFLH
-666 GVFSTN
+666 G
-672 WGEVFTGVANI
+672 VFTGNWREIFGGLSQIVQGVI
-683 AKNAIK
+683 EGFNAFFK
-689 VFVAFVK
+689 KAFGVDIIQTLNDWREK
-696 VAFLDNIMQILGKF
+696 
-710 KENAL
+710 AL
-715 DVIKSVLNGGID
+715 DVIKSVINGGVD

-744 SFSIAGHKLWDAV
+744 SFSIAEHKLWDAV

-769 HLASGGVLTSPT
+769 HLSSGGVLTSPT

-835 RIIIDGKEVFRVV
+835 RIIIDGKEVFRAV
-848 KNQAQREQIRTG
+848 KNQAHREQIRTG

>member
-1 LGGEVLAEVQIDKL
+1 MAEVQIDKL
-15 TVEIEADTA
+15 TVEIEADTT

-62 AKSLISIVAISQTL
+62 AKRLISIVAISRTL

-86 VEDINLFSVAMGD
+86 VEDINLFSVAMGN

-107 ADRMQGLLGV
+107 AYRMQELLGV
-117 DSGQAMKNMA
+117 DSGQTMKYMA

-135 FGVAGDR
+135 FGMAGDK

-147 SNLTQLG
+147 SNLAQLG

-202 GINKNINSLSQADK
+202 GINTSINSLSQADK
-216 AQLRYIAIM
+216 AQLRYIAIL
-225 KQTTNAQMDMGR
+225 KQTSNAQMDMGR
-237 TLNTPANQ
+237 TLNSPANM
-245 MRILKSQ
+245 MRVLKSQ
-252 VEQLAKAI
+252 VEQLARTFGAI
-260 GAVLIPAVNA
+260 FIPVLTA
-270 ILPPMIAVVKVVQTV
+270 ILPPIIAFVKVLQTA
-285 ISAIARLF
+285 IGAIAKLF
-293 GAQVK
+293 GAQIK

-353 SGDAGTGGS
+353 SGNAGTGGS
-362 VLGGIDLSGYDMFGQ
+362 ALGGIDLSGYDMFGQ

-391 TAAQAVLPFIAGVGA
+391 NAAKAVLPLIAGIGA

-441 AGGAFQLAPVAA
+441 AGGAFKLAPVAA

-487 EAASNFWEGLKE
+487 EAVSNFWEGLKE

-560 ITLLIGFGLLLVPGG
+560 ITLLIGFGLLIAPGG
-575 QVAAMFVLGFEW
+575 QVASMFVLGFEW
-587 LTMLVRKF
+587 LTMKVREF

-660 LIGFLK
+660 LIGF
-666 GVFSTN
+666 
-672 WGEVFTGVANI
+672 
-683 AKNAIK
+683 
-689 VFVAFVK
+689 
-696 VAFLDNIMQILGKF
+696 
-710 KENAL
+710 
-715 DVIKSVLNGGID
+715 
-727 LINNFIGWLN
+727 
-737 SLKIEIP
+737 
-744 SFSIAGHKLWDAV
+744 
-757 TFDFIPNISELP
+757 
-769 HLASGGVLTSPT
+769 
-781 PVLAGEYANAQTNPE
+781 
-796 IVTPQSL
+796 
-803 MKATVLEANAES
+803 
-815 DREML
+815 
-820 ALMRQMLAQMQGSDT
+820 
-835 RIIIDGKEVFRVV
+835 
-848 KNQAQREQIRTG
+848 
-860 VPAF
+860 

>member
-1 LGGEVLAEVQIDKL
+1 MAEVQIDKL
-15 TVEIEADTA
+15 TVEIEADTT

-62 AKSLISIVAISQTL
+62 AKRLISIVAISRTL

-86 VEDINLFSVAMGD
+86 VEDINLFSVAMGN

-107 ADRMQGLLGV
+107 AYRMQELLGV
-117 DSGQAMKNMA
+117 DSGQTMKYMA

-135 FGVAGDR
+135 FGMAGDK

-147 SNLTQLG
+147 SNLAQLG

-202 GINKNINSLSQADK
+202 GINTSINSLSQADK
-216 AQLRYIAIM
+216 AQLRYIAIL
-225 KQTTNAQMDMGR
+225 KQTSNAQMDMGR
-237 TLNTPANQ
+237 TLNSPANM
-245 MRILKSQ
+245 MRVLKSQ
-252 VEQLAKAI
+252 VEQLARTFGAIFIPALTAVLPPIIAFVKVLQTAI
-260 GAVLIPAVNA
+260 GA
-270 ILPPMIAVVKVVQTV
+270 IAK
-285 ISAIARLF
+285 LF
-293 GAQVK
+293 GAQIK
-298 WADFKNE
+298 WADFKNK

-353 SGDAGTGGS
+353 SGNAGTGGS

-391 TAAQAVLPFIAGVGA
+391 NAAKAVLPLIAGIGA

-640 EFVASVASAIV
+640 EFVASVASSIV

-744 SFSIAGHKLWDAV
+744 SFSIAEHKLWDAV

-835 RIIIDGKEVFRVV
+835 RIIIDGKEVFRAV
-848 KNQAQREQIRTG
+848 KNQAHREQIRTG

>member
-1 LGGEVLAEVQIDKL
+1 MAEVQIDKL

-62 AKSLISIVAISQTL
+62 AKSLIGIVTISQTL

-202 GINKNINSLSQADK
+202 GINKKINSLSQADK

-260 GAVLIPAVNA
+260 GAVLIPVVNA

-305 ATAATGGASAGLNNV
+305 ATAATGGASAGLDDV
-320 ANSAAKAA
+320 ANSATNAA
-328 KNTRDLIGGFDELN
+328 KKTKNLIGGFDELN
-342 VAQDNSSSGSG
+342 VAQKKSGTSG
-353 SGDAGTGGS
+353 GTGGS

-441 AGGAFQLAPVAA
+441 AGGAFELAPVAA

-475 REGLSRVFETLK
+475 REGLSRAFETLK

-835 RIIIDGKEVFRVV
+835 RIIIDGKEVFRAV

>member
-1 LGGEVLAEVQIDKL
+1 MAEVQIDKL

-252 VEQLAKAI
+252 VEQLVKAI

-353 SGDAGTGGS
+353 IGDSGTGGS
-362 VLGGIDLSGYDMFGQ
+362 ALGGVDLSGYDMFGQ

-391 TAAQAVLPFIAGVGA
+391 NAAKAALPVIAGIGA
-406 AFLAWKIPELLPT
+406 AFLAWKVPNLVVSGLDKVRSVMDLIMGIKNKMSMKMHVNALPGQSEIPGLLA
-419 VLGSIKDGAAKILE
+419 VSIAVAVIAA
-433 LFGALNGA
+433 
-441 AGGAFQLAPVAA
+441 
-453 FAIAIGAIV
+453 
-462 GQFTNLMINSEAF
+462 QFTNLLLNSEKF
-475 REGLSRVFETLK
+475 RDGLKDGFEIIKASAAGFLDGLIEGLQ
-487 EAASNFWEGLKE
+487 
-499 GLEPAKESI
+499 PAKEALI
-508 DELKEKLWGLIPESV
+508 ELKNNILDMIPDDVKEGI
-523 QEKIVTFFE
+523 KNFFE
-532 KTVPD
+532 KTLPD
-537 AIKWMKDDFAKAK
+537 VINRFKTAFGAAI
-550 EELDLNFGDL
+550 EELDLNLGDL
-560 ITLLIGFGLLLVPGG
+560 ITTAVGFGLLLTPGG
-575 QVAAMFVLGFEW
+575 QIAGMAVLGFEAISVAVRGLGL
-587 LTMLVRKF
+587 LT
-595 GLVSDEQLEEI
+595 DEQTAQI
-606 KSSVGAAFR
+606 KEAFNVAFK
-615 WIGNFIGSIISA
+615 WIGNFVGAIISG
-627 IVESFSDEFGWIA
+627 IVVTLTTAFMG
-640 EFVASVASAIV
+640 IV
-651 ESFSDEFNL
+651 T
-660 LIGFLK
+660 FLH
-666 GVFSTN
+666 GA
-672 WGEVFTGVANI
+672 FTGNWREIFSGLSQIVQGVI
-683 AKNAIK
+683 EGFNAFFK
-689 VFVAFVK
+689 KAFGVDIIQTLNDWREK
-696 VAFLDNIMQILGKF
+696 
-710 KENAL
+710 AL
-715 DVIKSVLNGGID
+715 DVIKSVVNGGID

-737 SLKIEIP
+737 SLKIDIP

-835 RIIIDGKEVFRVV
+835 RIIIDGKEVFRAV

>member
-1 LGGEVLAEVQIDKL
+1 MAEVQIDKL

-202 GINKNINSLSQADK
+202 GINKSINSLSQADK

-260 GAVLIPAVNA
+260 GAVLIPVVNA

-305 ATAATGGASAGLNNV
+305 ATAATGGASAGLNNM

-342 VAQDNSSSGSG
+342 VAQDKSSSGSG
-353 SGDAGTGGS
+353 GGDAGTGGS

-391 TAAQAVLPFIAGVGA
+391 NAAQAVLPVIAGIGA

-419 VLGSIKDGAAKILE
+419 VLGSIKDGAGKILE

-441 AGGAFQLAPVAA
+441 AGGAFELAPVAA

-475 REGLSRVFETLK
+475 REGLSRAFETLK

-560 ITLLIGFGLLLVPGG
+560 ITLLIGFGLLFTPGG

-595 GLVSDEQLEEI
+595 GLVSDEQLEGI

-627 IVESFSDEFGWIA
+627 VVESFSDEFGWIA

-689 VFVAFVK
+689 VFVAFVR
-696 VAFLDNIMQILGKF
+696 VAFLDNIMQTLGKF

-737 SLKIEIP
+737 SLKIDIP

-835 RIIIDGKEVFRVV
+835 RIIIDGKEVFRAV

>member
-1 LGGEVLAEVQIDKL
+1 MAEVQIDKL
-15 TVEIEADTA
+15 TVEIEADAT

-44 AVSETNL
+44 AVSETDL

-62 AKSLISIVAISQTL
+62 AKRLISIVAISQTL

-117 DSGQAMKNMA
+117 DSGQSMKNMA

-202 GINKNINSLSQADK
+202 GINKSINSLSQADK

-260 GAVLIPAVNA
+260 GAVLIPVVNA

-305 ATAATGGASAGLNNV
+305 ATAATGGASAGLDNV

-328 KNTRDLIGGFDELN
+328 KQTRDLIGGFDELN

-391 TAAQAVLPFIAGVGA
+391 NAAKAVLPVIAGIGA

-419 VLGSIKDGAAKILE
+419 VLGSIKDGAGKILE

-441 AGGAFQLAPVAA
+441 AGGTFELAPVAA

-475 REGLSRVFETLK
+475 REGLSRAFETLK
-487 EAASNFWEGLKE
+487 EAAGSFVEGLKE

-560 ITLLIGFGLLLVPGG
+560 ITLLIGFGLLFVPGG
-575 QVAAMFVLGFEW
+575 QVASMFVLGFEW
-587 LTMLVRKF
+587 LTMLARKF

-715 DVIKSVLNGGID
+715 NVIKSVLNGGID

-835 RIIIDGKEVFRVV
+835 RIIIDGKEVFRAV

>member
-1 LGGEVLAEVQIDKL
+1 MAEVQIDKL
-15 TVEIEADTA
+15 TVEIEADTT

-44 AVSETNL
+44 AVSEINL

-62 AKSLISIVAISQTL
+62 AKRLISIVAISRTL

-171 LQAAISGELEPIRR
+171 LQAAISGELEPIRH

-202 GINKNINSLSQADK
+202 GINKNINSLLQADK

-260 GAVLIPAVNA
+260 GAVLIPVVNA

-328 KNTRDLIGGFDELN
+328 KKTRDLIGGFDELN

-353 SGDAGTGGS
+353 SGNAGTGGS
-362 VLGGIDLSGYDMFGQ
+362 ALGGIDLSGYDMFGQ

-391 TAAQAVLPFIAGVGA
+391 NAAKAALPVIAGIGA
-406 AFLAWKIPELLPT
+406 AFLAWKVPNLVVSGLDKVRSVMDLIMGIKNKMSMKMHVNALPGQSEIPGLLA
-419 VLGSIKDGAAKILE
+419 VSIAVAVIAA
-433 LFGALNGA
+433 
-441 AGGAFQLAPVAA
+441 
-453 FAIAIGAIV
+453 
-462 GQFTNLMINSEAF
+462 QFTNLLLNSEKF
-475 REGLSRVFETLK
+475 RDGLKDGFEIIKASAAGFLDGLIEGLQ
-487 EAASNFWEGLKE
+487 
-499 GLEPAKESI
+499 PAKEALI
-508 DELKEKLWGLIPESV
+508 ELKNNILDMLPDDVKEGIKN
-523 QEKIVTFFE
+523 FFE
-532 KTVPD
+532 KTLPD
-537 AIKWMKDDFAKAK
+537 VINRFKTAFGAAI
-550 EELDLNFGDL
+550 EELDLNWGDL
-560 ITLLIGFGLLLVPGG
+560 ITTAVGFGLLLTPGG
-575 QVAAMFVLGFEW
+575 QIAGMAVLGFEAISVAVRGLGL
-587 LTMLVRKF
+587 LT
-595 GLVSDEQLEEI
+595 DEQTAQI
-606 KSSVGAAFR
+606 KEAFNAAFK
-615 WIGNFIGSIISA
+615 WIGNFVGAIISG
-627 IVESFSDEFGWIA
+627 IVVTLTTAFMG
-640 EFVASVASAIV
+640 IV
-651 ESFSDEFNL
+651 T
-660 LIGFLK
+660 FLH
-666 GVFSTN
+666 G
-672 WGEVFTGVANI
+672 VFTGNWREIFSGLSQIVQGVIEGFNTFF
-683 AKNAIK
+683 KK
-689 VFVAFVK
+689 AFGVDIIQT
-696 VAFLDNIMQILGKF
+696 LNDWRGK
-710 KENAL
+710 AL
-715 DVIKSVLNGGID
+715 DVIKSVINGGID

-835 RIIIDGKEVFRVV
+835 RIIIDGKEVFRAV

>member
-1 LGGEVLAEVQIDKL
+1 MAEVQIDKL

-62 AKSLISIVAISQTL
+62 AKRLIGIVAISRTL

-260 GAVLIPAVNA
+260 GAVLIPVVNA

-293 GAQVK
+293 GAQIK

-353 SGDAGTGGS
+353 SGNAGTGGS

-391 TAAQAVLPFIAGVGA
+391 NAAKAALPVIAGIGA
-406 AFLAWKIPELLPT
+406 AFLAWKVPNLVVSGLDKVRSVMDLIMGIKNKMSMKMHVNALPGQSEIPGLLA
-419 VLGSIKDGAAKILE
+419 VSIAVAVIAA
-433 LFGALNGA
+433 
-441 AGGAFQLAPVAA
+441 
-453 FAIAIGAIV
+453 
-462 GQFTNLMINSEAF
+462 QFTNLLLNSEKF
-475 REGLSRVFETLK
+475 RDGLKDGFEIIKASAAGFLDGLIEGLQ
-487 EAASNFWEGLKE
+487 
-499 GLEPAKESI
+499 PAKEALI
-508 DELKEKLWGLIPESV
+508 ELKNNILDMLPDDVKEGIKN
-523 QEKIVTFFE
+523 FFE
-532 KTVPD
+532 KTLPD
-537 AIKWMKDDFAKAK
+537 VINRFKTAFGAAI
-550 EELDLNFGDL
+550 EELDLNLGDL
-560 ITLLIGFGLLLVPGG
+560 ITTAVGLGLLLTPGG
-575 QVAAMFVLGFEW
+575 QIAGMAVLGFEAISVAVRGLGL
-587 LTMLVRKF
+587 LT
-595 GLVSDEQLEEI
+595 DEQTAQI
-606 KSSVGAAFR
+606 KEAFNAAFK
-615 WIGNFIGSIISA
+615 WIGNFVGSIISA

-835 RIIIDGKEVFRVV
+835 RIIIDGKEVFRAV

>member
-1 LGGEVLAEVQIDKL
+1 MAEVQIDKL

-202 GINKNINSLSQADK
+202 GINKKINSLSQADK

-260 GAVLIPAVNA
+260 GAVLIPVVNA

-305 ATAATGGASAGLNNV
+305 ATAATGGASAGLDDV
-320 ANSAAKAA
+320 ANSATNAA
-328 KNTRDLIGGFDELN
+328 KKTKNLIGGFDELN
-342 VAQDNSSSGSG
+342 VAQKKSGTSG
-353 SGDAGTGGS
+353 GTGGS

-441 AGGAFQLAPVAA
+441 AGGAFELAPVAA

-475 REGLSRVFETLK
+475 REGLSRAFETLK

-835 RIIIDGKEVFRVV
+835 RIIIDGKEVFRAV

>member
-1 LGGEVLAEVQIDKL
+1 MAEVQIDKL

-202 GINKNINSLSQADK
+202 GINKKINSLSQADK

-260 GAVLIPAVNA
+260 GAVLIPVVNA

-328 KNTRDLIGGFDELN
+328 KKTRDLIGGFDELN

-353 SGDAGTGGS
+353 SGNAGTGGS

-523 QEKIVTFFE
+523 QEKMEFPSWRCDANAACIFVYDRGSLGIFDLRGGCCRRTVCRGSGYQQSNYRNKKAKNRPGQTHYPVRSAGERYGGLFE
-532 KTVPD
+532 KRQT
-537 AIKWMKDDFAKAK
+537 
-550 EELDLNFGDL
+550 
-560 ITLLIGFGLLLVPGG
+560 
-575 QVAAMFVLGFEW
+575 AA
-587 LTMLVRKF
+587 
-595 GLVSDEQLEEI
+595 
-606 KSSVGAAFR
+606 
-615 WIGNFIGSIISA
+615 
-627 IVESFSDEFGWIA
+627 
-640 EFVASVASAIV
+640 
-651 ESFSDEFNL
+651 
-660 LIGFLK
+660 
-666 GVFSTN
+666 
-672 WGEVFTGVANI
+672 
-683 AKNAIK
+683 
-689 VFVAFVK
+689 
-696 VAFLDNIMQILGKF
+696 
-710 KENAL
+710 
-715 DVIKSVLNGGID
+715 
-727 LINNFIGWLN
+727 
-737 SLKIEIP
+737 
-744 SFSIAGHKLWDAV
+744 
-757 TFDFIPNISELP
+757 
-769 HLASGGVLTSPT
+769 
-781 PVLAGEYANAQTNPE
+781 
-796 IVTPQSL
+796 
-803 MKATVLEANAES
+803 
-815 DREML
+815 
-820 ALMRQMLAQMQGSDT
+820 
-835 RIIIDGKEVFRVV
+835 
-848 KNQAQREQIRTG
+848 
-860 VPAF
+860 

>member
-1 LGGEVLAEVQIDKL
+1 MAEVQIDKL

-51 LGGAFSNLLNK
+51 LGGAFGNLLNK

-260 GAVLIPAVNA
+260 GAVLIPVVNA

-353 SGDAGTGGS
+353 IGDAGTGGS

-391 TAAQAVLPFIAGVGA
+391 TAAQAVLPLIAGIGA
-406 AFLAWKIPELLPT
+406 AFLAWKVPNLVVSGLDKVRSVMDLIMGIKNKMSMKMSVNALPGQSEIPGLLA
-419 VLGSIKDGAAKILE
+419 VSIAVAVIAA
-433 LFGALNGA
+433 
-441 AGGAFQLAPVAA
+441 
-453 FAIAIGAIV
+453 
-462 GQFTNLMINSEAF
+462 QFTNLLLNSEKF
-475 REGLSRVFETLK
+475 RDGLKDGFEIIKASAAGFLDGLIEGLQ
-487 EAASNFWEGLKE
+487 
-499 GLEPAKESI
+499 PAKEALI
-508 DELKEKLWGLIPESV
+508 ELKNNILDMLPDDVKEGIKN
-523 QEKIVTFFE
+523 FFE
-532 KTVPD
+532 KTLPD
-537 AIKWMKDDFAKAK
+537 VINRFKTAFGAAI
-550 EELDLNFGDL
+550 EELDLNLGDL
-560 ITLLIGFGLLLVPGG
+560 ITTAVGIGLLLTPGG
-575 QVAAMFVLGFEW
+575 QIAGMAVLGFEAISIAVRGLGL
-587 LTMLVRKF
+587 LT
-595 GLVSDEQLEEI
+595 DEQTAQI
-606 KSSVGAAFR
+606 KEAFNAAFK
-615 WIGNFIGSIISA
+615 WIGNFVGAIISG
-627 IVESFSDEFGWIA
+627 IVVTLTTAFMG
-640 EFVASVASAIV
+640 IV
-651 ESFSDEFNL
+651 T
-660 LIGFLK
+660 FLH
-666 GVFSTN
+666 G
-672 WGEVFTGVANI
+672 VFTGNWREIFSGLSQIVQGVIEGFNTFF
-683 AKNAIK
+683 KK
-689 VFVAFVK
+689 AFGVDIIQT
-696 VAFLDNIMQILGKF
+696 LNDWRGK
-710 KENAL
+710 AL
-715 DVIKSVLNGGID
+715 DVIKSVINGGID

-835 RIIIDGKEVFRVV
+835 RIIIDGKEVFRAV

>member
-1 LGGEVLAEVQIDKL
+1 MAEVQIDKL

-51 LGGAFSNLLNK
+51 LGGAFGNLLNK

-260 GAVLIPAVNA
+260 GAVLIPVVNA

-353 SGDAGTGGS
+353 IGDAGTGGS

-391 TAAQAVLPFIAGVGA
+391 NAAKAVLPLIAGIGA
-406 AFLAWKIPELLPT
+406 AFLAWKVPNLVVSGLDKVRSVMDLIMGIKNKMSMKMHVNALPGQSEIPGLLA
-419 VLGSIKDGAAKILE
+419 VSIAVAVIAAQFKNLLLNSEKFRDGLKDGFEIIKAS
-433 LFGALNGA
+433 A
-441 AGGAFQLAPVAA
+441 AGFLDGL
-453 FAIAIGAIV
+453 I
-462 GQFTNLMINSEAF
+462 
-475 REGLSRVFETLK
+475 EGLQ
-487 EAASNFWEGLKE
+487 
-499 GLEPAKESI
+499 PAKEALI
-508 DELKEKLWGLIPESV
+508 ELKNNILDMLPDDVKEGIKN
-523 QEKIVTFFE
+523 FFE
-532 KTVPD
+532 KTLPD
-537 AIKWMKDDFAKAK
+537 VINRFKTAFGAAI
-550 EELDLNFGDL
+550 EELDLNLGDL
-560 ITLLIGFGLLLVPGG
+560 ITTAVGLGLLLTPGG
-575 QVAAMFVLGFEW
+575 QIAGMAVLGFEAISIAVRGLGL
-587 LTMLVRKF
+587 LT
-595 GLVSDEQLEEI
+595 DEQTAQI
-606 KSSVGAAFR
+606 KEAFNAAFK
-615 WIGNFIGSIISA
+615 WIGNFVGAIISG
-627 IVESFSDEFGWIA
+627 IVVTLTTAFMG
-640 EFVASVASAIV
+640 IV
-651 ESFSDEFNL
+651 T
-660 LIGFLK
+660 FLH
-666 GVFSTN
+666 G
-672 WGEVFTGVANI
+672 VFTGNWREIFSGLSQIVQGVIEGFNTFF
-683 AKNAIK
+683 KK
-689 VFVAFVK
+689 AFGVDIIQT
-696 VAFLDNIMQILGKF
+696 LNDWRGK
-710 KENAL
+710 AL
-715 DVIKSVLNGGID
+715 DVIKSVINGGID

-737 SLKIEIP
+737 SLKIDIP

-835 RIIIDGKEVFRVV
+835 RIIIDGKEVFRAV

>member
-1 LGGEVLAEVQIDKL
+1 MAEVQIDKL
-15 TVEIEADTA
+15 AVEIEADTT

-202 GINKNINSLSQADK
+202 GINKSINSLSQADK

-260 GAVLIPAVNA
+260 GAVLIPVVNA

-305 ATAATGGASAGLNNV
+305 ATAATGGASAGLNNM

-342 VAQDNSSSGSG
+342 VAQDNSSSGGG

-391 TAAQAVLPFIAGVGA
+391 NAANAVLPVIAGIGA

-419 VLGSIKDGAAKILE
+419 VFGSIKDGAAKILE

-441 AGGAFQLAPVAA
+441 AGGAFELAPVAA

-475 REGLSRVFETLK
+475 REGLSRAFETLK

-560 ITLLIGFGLLLVPGG
+560 VTLLIGFGLLLVPGG
-575 QVAAMFVLGFEW
+575 QVAALFVLGFEW

-595 GLVSDEQLEEI
+595 GLVSDEQLEGI

-615 WIGNFIGSIISA
+615 WIGNFIGTIISA

-689 VFVAFVK
+689 VFVAFVR
-696 VAFLDNIMQILGKF
+696 VAFLDKIMQTLGKF

-737 SLKIEIP
+737 SLKIDIP

-835 RIIIDGKEVFRVV
+835 RIIIDGKEVFRAV

>member
-1 LGGEVLAEVQIDKL
+1 MAEVQIDKL
-15 TVEIEADTA
+15 TVEIEADTT

-51 LGGAFSNLLNK
+51 LGGAFINLLNK
-62 AKSLISIVAISQTL
+62 AKNLISIVAISQTL

-117 DSGQAMKNMA
+117 DSGRTMKYMA

-135 FGVAGDR
+135 FGMAGDK

-202 GINKNINSLSQADK
+202 GINKSINSLSQADK

-328 KNTRDLIGGFDELN
+328 KQTRDLIGGFDELN

-391 TAAQAVLPFIAGVGA
+391 NAANAVLPVIAGIGA

-419 VLGSIKDGAAKILE
+419 VLGSIKDGAGKILE

-441 AGGAFQLAPVAA
+441 AGGAFELAPVAA

-475 REGLSRVFETLK
+475 REGLSRAFETLK

-560 ITLLIGFGLLLVPGG
+560 VTLLIGFGLLLVPGG
-575 QVAAMFVLGFEW
+575 QVAALFVIGFEW

-595 GLVSDEQLEEI
+595 GLVSDEQLEGI

-615 WIGNFIGSIISA
+615 WIGNFIGTIISA

-696 VAFLDNIMQILGKF
+696 VAFLDNIMQTLGKF

-737 SLKIEIP
+737 SLKIDIP

-835 RIIIDGKEVFRVV
+835 RIIIDGKEVFRAV

>member
-1 LGGEVLAEVQIDKL
+1 MAEVQIDKL
-15 TVEIEADTA
+15 TVEIEADTT

-62 AKSLISIVAISQTL
+62 AKSLISIVTISQTL

-171 LQAAISGELEPIRR
+171 LQAAISGELEPIRL

-202 GINKNINSLSQADK
+202 GINKKINSLSQADK

-260 GAVLIPAVNA
+260 GAVLIPVVNA

-305 ATAATGGASAGLNNV
+305 ATAATGGASAGLDDV
-320 ANSAAKAA
+320 ANSATNAA
-328 KNTRDLIGGFDELN
+328 KKTKNLIGGFDELN
-342 VAQDNSSSGSG
+342 VAQKKSGTSG
-353 SGDAGTGGS
+353 GTGGS

-487 EAASNFWEGLKE
+487 EAVSNFWEGLKE

-595 GLVSDEQLEEI
+595 GMVSDEQLEEI

-727 LINNFIGWLN
+727 LINNFISWLN

-835 RIIIDGKEVFRVV
+835 RIIIDGKEVFRAV

>member
-1 LGGEVLAEVQIDKL
+1 MAEVQIDKL
-15 TVEIEADTA
+15 TVEIEADTT

-62 AKSLISIVAISQTL
+62 AKRLISIVAISRTL

-86 VEDINLFSVAMGD
+86 VEDINLFSVAMGN

-107 ADRMQGLLGV
+107 AYRMQELLGV
-117 DSGQAMKNMA
+117 DSGQTMKYMA

-135 FGVAGDR
+135 FGMAGDK

-147 SNLTQLG
+147 SNLAQLG

-202 GINKNINSLSQADK
+202 GINTSINSLSQADK
-216 AQLRYIAIM
+216 AQLRYIAIL
-225 KQTTNAQMDMGR
+225 KQTSNAQMDMGR
-237 TLNTPANQ
+237 TLNSPANM
-245 MRILKSQ
+245 MRVLKSQ
-252 VEQLAKAI
+252 VEQLARTFGAIFIPALTAVLPPIIAFVKVLQTAI
-260 GAVLIPAVNA
+260 GA
-270 ILPPMIAVVKVVQTV
+270 IAK
-285 ISAIARLF
+285 LF
-293 GAQVK
+293 GAQIK

-353 SGDAGTGGS
+353 VGDAGNGGS

-391 TAAQAVLPFIAGVGA
+391 NAAKAVLPLIAGIGA
-406 AFLAWKIPELLPT
+406 AFLAWKVPNLVVSGLDKVRSVMDLIMGIKNKMSMKMHVNALPGQSEIPGLLA
-419 VLGSIKDGAAKILE
+419 VSIAVAVIAA
-433 LFGALNGA
+433 
-441 AGGAFQLAPVAA
+441 
-453 FAIAIGAIV
+453 
-462 GQFTNLMINSEAF
+462 QFTNLLLNSEKF
-475 REGLSRVFETLK
+475 RDGLKDGFEIIKASAAGFLDGLIEGLQ
-487 EAASNFWEGLKE
+487 
-499 GLEPAKESI
+499 PAKEALI
-508 DELKEKLWGLIPESV
+508 ELKNNILDMIPDDVKEGI
-523 QEKIVTFFE
+523 KNFFE
-532 KTVPD
+532 KTLPD
-537 AIKWMKDDFAKAK
+537 VINRFKTAFGAAI
-550 EELDLNFGDL
+550 EELDLNLGDL
-560 ITLLIGFGLLLVPGG
+560 ITTAVGLGLLFTPGG
-575 QVAAMFVLGFEW
+575 QIAGMAVLGFEAISIAVRGLGL
-587 LTMLVRKF
+587 LT
-595 GLVSDEQLEEI
+595 DEQTAQI
-606 KSSVGAAFR
+606 KEAFNAAFK
-615 WIGNFIGSIISA
+615 WIGNFVGAIISG
-627 IVESFSDEFGWIA
+627 IVVTLTTAFMG
-640 EFVASVASAIV
+640 IV
-651 ESFSDEFNL
+651 T
-660 LIGFLK
+660 FLH
-666 GVFSTN
+666 G
-672 WGEVFTGVANI
+672 VFTGNWREIFSGLSQIVQGVI
-683 AKNAIK
+683 EGFNAFFK
-689 VFVAFVK
+689 KAFGVDIIQTLNDWREK
-696 VAFLDNIMQILGKF
+696 
-710 KENAL
+710 AL

-744 SFSIAGHKLWDAV
+744 SFSIAEHKLWDAV

-769 HLASGGVLTSPT
+769 HLSSGGVLTSPT

-835 RIIIDGKEVFRVV
+835 RIIIDGKEVFRAV
-848 KNQAQREQIRTG
+848 KNQAHREQIRTG

>member
-1 LGGEVLAEVQIDKL
+1 MAEVQIDKL

-107 ADRMQGLLGV
+107 ADRMQGLLGT

-627 IVESFSDEFGWIA
+627 IVESFSDEF
-640 EFVASVASAIV
+640 
-651 ESFSDEFNL
+651 NL

-666 GVFSTN
+666 GAFSTN

>member
-1 LGGEVLAEVQIDKL
+1 MAEVQIDKL
-15 TVEIEADTA
+15 TVEIEADTT

-44 AVSETNL
+44 AVSEINL

-62 AKSLISIVAISQTL
+62 AKRLISIVAISRTL

-260 GAVLIPAVNA
+260 GAVLIPVVNA

-328 KNTRDLIGGFDELN
+328 KKTRDLIGGFDELN

-353 SGDAGTGGS
+353 SGNAGTGGS
-362 VLGGIDLSGYDMFGQ
+362 ALGGIDLSGYDMFGQ

-391 TAAQAVLPFIAGVGA
+391 NAAKAALPVIAGIGA
-406 AFLAWKIPELLPT
+406 AFLAWKVPNLVVSGLDKVRSVMDLIMGIKNKMSMKMHVNALPGQSEIPGLLA
-419 VLGSIKDGAAKILE
+419 VSIAVAVIAA
-433 LFGALNGA
+433 
-441 AGGAFQLAPVAA
+441 
-453 FAIAIGAIV
+453 
-462 GQFTNLMINSEAF
+462 QFTNLLLNSEKF
-475 REGLSRVFETLK
+475 RFGISCFL
-487 EAASNFWEGLKE
+487 
-499 GLEPAKESI
+499 P
-508 DELKEKLWGLIPESV
+508 
-523 QEKIVTFFE
+523 
-532 KTVPD
+532 VP
-537 AIKWMKDDFAKAK
+537 
-550 EELDLNFGDL
+550 
-560 ITLLIGFGLLLVPGG
+560 
-575 QVAAMFVLGFEW
+575 
-587 LTMLVRKF
+587 
-595 GLVSDEQLEEI
+595 
-606 KSSVGAAFR
+606 
-615 WIGNFIGSIISA
+615 
-627 IVESFSDEFGWIA
+627 
-640 EFVASVASAIV
+640 
-651 ESFSDEFNL
+651 
-660 LIGFLK
+660 
-666 GVFSTN
+666 
-672 WGEVFTGVANI
+672 
-683 AKNAIK
+683 
-689 VFVAFVK
+689 
-696 VAFLDNIMQILGKF
+696 
-710 KENAL
+710 
-715 DVIKSVLNGGID
+715 
-727 LINNFIGWLN
+727 
-737 SLKIEIP
+737 
-744 SFSIAGHKLWDAV
+744 
-757 TFDFIPNISELP
+757 
-769 HLASGGVLTSPT
+769 VLT
-781 PVLAGEYANAQTNPE
+781 
-796 IVTPQSL
+796 
-803 MKATVLEANAES
+803 
-815 DREML
+815 
-820 ALMRQMLAQMQGSDT
+820 
-835 RIIIDGKEVFRVV
+835 F
-848 KNQAQREQIRTG
+848 
-860 VPAF
+860 

>member
-1 LGGEVLAEVQIDKL
+1 MTEVQIDKL
-15 TVEIEADTA
+15 TVEIEADTT

-62 AKSLISIVAISQTL
+62 AKSLISIVAISRTL

-202 GINKNINSLSQADK
+202 GINKSINSLSQADK

-260 GAVLIPAVNA
+260 GAVLIPVVNA

-305 ATAATGGASAGLNNV
+305 ATAATGGASAGLNNM

-342 VAQDNSSSGSG
+342 VAKDNSSSGSG
-353 SGDAGTGGS
+353 GGDAGTGGS
-362 VLGGIDLSGYDMFGQ
+362 ALGGIDLSGYDMFGQ

-391 TAAQAVLPFIAGVGA
+391 TAAKAVLPFIAGVGA

-441 AGGAFQLAPVAA
+441 AGGAFELAPVAA

-475 REGLSRVFETLK
+475 REGLSRAFETLK

-537 AIKWMKDDFAKAK
+537 AIKWMKDAFAKAK
-550 EELDLNFGDL
+550 EELDLNLGDL
-560 ITLLIGFGLLLVPGG
+560 ITTAVGLGLLFVPGG
-575 QVAAMFVLGFEW
+575 QIAGMAVLGFEVISIAVRGLGL
-587 LTMLVRKF
+587 LT
-595 GLVSDEQLEEI
+595 DEQTAQI
-606 KSSVGAAFR
+606 KEAFSVAFK
-615 WIGNFIGSIISA
+615 WIGNFVGA
-627 IVESFSDEFGWIA
+627 IVSG
-640 EFVASVASAIV
+640 IV
-651 ESFSDEFNL
+651 VSLTTAFKG
-660 LIGFLK
+660 IVTFLH
-666 GVFSTN
+666 GVFTRN
-672 WGEVFTGVANI
+672 WREIFSGLDQIVQASIEGFNAFFKKAFGV
-683 AKNAIK
+683 
-689 VFVAFVK
+689 
-696 VAFLDNIMQILGKF
+696 DIMQTLNDWCEK
-710 KENAL
+710 AL

-744 SFSIAGHKLWDAV
+744 SFSIAGHKLWNAV
-757 TFDFIPNISELP
+757 TFNFIPNISELP

-835 RIIIDGKEVFRVV
+835 RIIIDGKEVFRAV

>member
-1 LGGEVLAEVQIDKL
+1 MAEVQIDKL
-15 TVEIEADTA
+15 TVEIEADTT

-62 AKSLISIVAISQTL
+62 AKRLISIVTISRTL
-76 GKAIAKYSEY
+76 GKAIAKFSEY
-86 VEDINLFSVAMGD
+86 VEDINLFSVAMGN

-107 ADRMQGLLGV
+107 ADRMQELLSV
-117 DSGQAMKNMA
+117 DSGQAMKYMA

-135 FGVAGDR
+135 FGMVGDK

-147 SNLTQLG
+147 SNLVQLG

-202 GINKNINSLSQADK
+202 GINTSINSLSQADK
-216 AQLRYIAIM
+216 AQLRYIAIL
-225 KQTTNAQMDMGR
+225 KQTSNAQMDMGR
-237 TLNTPANQ
+237 TLNSPANM
-245 MRILKSQ
+245 MRVLKSQ
-252 VEQLAKAI
+252 VEQLARTFGAI
-260 GAVLIPAVNA
+260 FIPAFTA
-270 ILPPMIAVVKVVQTV
+270 ILPPIIAFVKVLQTA
-285 ISAIARLF
+285 IGAIAKLF
-293 GAQVK
+293 GAQIK

-353 SGDAGTGGS
+353 GGDAGTGGS
-362 VLGGIDLSGYDMFGQ
+362 ALGGIDLSGYDMFGQ

-391 TAAQAVLPFIAGVGA
+391 NAAKAVLPVIAGIGA
-406 AFLAWKIPELLPT
+406 AFLAWKVPNLVVSGLDKVRSVMDLIMGIKNKMSMKMHVNALPGQSEIPGLLA
-419 VLGSIKDGAAKILE
+419 VSIAVAVIAA
-433 LFGALNGA
+433 
-441 AGGAFQLAPVAA
+441 
-453 FAIAIGAIV
+453 
-462 GQFTNLMINSEAF
+462 QFTNLLLNSEKF
-475 REGLSRVFETLK
+475 RDGLKDGFEIIKASAAGFLDGLIEGLQ
-487 EAASNFWEGLKE
+487 
-499 GLEPAKESI
+499 PAKEALI
-508 DELKEKLWGLIPESV
+508 ELKNNILDMLPDDVKEGIKN
-523 QEKIVTFFE
+523 FFE
-532 KTVPD
+532 KTLPD
-537 AIKWMKDDFAKAK
+537 VINRFKTAFGAAI
-550 EELDLNFGDL
+550 EELDLNLGDL
-560 ITLLIGFGLLLVPGG
+560 ITTAVGLGLLLTPGG
-575 QVAAMFVLGFEW
+575 QIAGMAVLGFEAISVAVRGLGL
-587 LTMLVRKF
+587 LT
-595 GLVSDEQLEEI
+595 DEQTAQI
-606 KSSVGAAFR
+606 KEAFNAAFK
-615 WIGNFIGSIISA
+615 WIGNFVGAIISG
-627 IVESFSDEFGWIA
+627 IVVTLTTAFTG
-640 EFVASVASAIV
+640 IV
-651 ESFSDEFNL
+651 T
-660 LIGFLK
+660 FLH
-666 GVFSTN
+666 GVFTRN
-672 WGEVFTGVANI
+672 WREIFSGLSQIVQGVIEGFNTFF
-683 AKNAIK
+683 KK
-689 VFVAFVK
+689 AFGVDIIQTLNDWREK
-696 VAFLDNIMQILGKF
+696 
-710 KENAL
+710 AL
-715 DVIKSVLNGGID
+715 DVIKSVINGGID

-737 SLKIEIP
+737 SLKIDIP

-820 ALMRQMLAQMQGSDT
+820 ALMRQMLAQMQSSDT
-835 RIIIDGKEVFRVV
+835 RIIIDGKEVFRAV